1 MGIRPWYLIRKYTMF
16 KRIWIKLLLFPL
28 ILIISIV
35 KADAKRVRVKGYYR
49 KDGTYVK
56 PHSRIYGR
64 LLDLIFKF

>member
-1 MGIRPWYLIRKYTMF
+1 MF
-16 KRIWIKLLLFPL
+16 TKNLDKVTEFPL

-35 KADAKRVRVKGYYR
+35 KAAKQVPVKGYYR

-64 LLDLIFKF
+64 LLDLIADFKKYLDCEIQVKR